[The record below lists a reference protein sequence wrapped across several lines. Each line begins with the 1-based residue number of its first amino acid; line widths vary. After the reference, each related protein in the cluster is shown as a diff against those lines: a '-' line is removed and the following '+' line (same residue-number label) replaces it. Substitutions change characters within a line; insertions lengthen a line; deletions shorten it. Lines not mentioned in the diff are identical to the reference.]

1 MLGSKRFY
9 NIAATVKVKT
19 TSSSSYLYTSTNAR
33 ALRIQPYVQVYRA
46 RTHARTRSADS
57 TVPAVCCFD
66 SVVLRIRAARAP
78 PLGLADTGGAGAVR
92 HRRLHL
98 LLPYYLVTE
107 RPPRP
112 RRHGRAVVPPPP
124 RYCLP
129 RSWRFVSLRPIPC
142 RPVSSVGLITLFL
155 GAFILCQKLERPRTL
170 PAWLGAGNRRGF
182 DLPWAPR
189 A

>member
-19 TSSSSYLYTSTNAR
+19 TSSSCYLYTSTNAR

-46 RTHARTRSADS
+46 RTRSADS
-57 TVPAVCCFD
+57 TVPTVSCFD

-78 PLGLADTGGAGAVR
+78 PLGLANTGGAGGAVR
-92 HRRLHL
+92 RRRLHL

-124 RYCLP
+124 RPQMPAGLG
-129 RSWRFVSLRPIPC
+129 RRHGGRQEEEEDDAQERDDHAGRGASLRHAHVVCYSIDPGPATRTALR
-142 RPVSSVGLITLFL
+142 RP
-155 GAFILCQKLERPRTL
+155 
-170 PAWLGAGNRRGF
+170 
-182 DLPWAPR
+182 
-189 A
+189 